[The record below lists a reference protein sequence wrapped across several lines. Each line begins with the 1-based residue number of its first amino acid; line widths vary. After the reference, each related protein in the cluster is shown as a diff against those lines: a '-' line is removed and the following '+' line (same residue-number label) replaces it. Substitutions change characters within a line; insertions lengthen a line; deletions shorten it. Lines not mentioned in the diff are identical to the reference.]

1 MSRRKRRK
9 WEKIRSELDQ
19 IHADYGYNFDPDKV
33 SDEFLRQIE
42 AINRG
47 IEAKST
53 D

>member
-19 IHADYGYNFDPDKV
+19 IQADYGYNFDSNQV
-33 SDEFLRQIE
+33 SDEFLRQIQ

-47 IEAKST
+47 IEANSMN
-53 D
+53 